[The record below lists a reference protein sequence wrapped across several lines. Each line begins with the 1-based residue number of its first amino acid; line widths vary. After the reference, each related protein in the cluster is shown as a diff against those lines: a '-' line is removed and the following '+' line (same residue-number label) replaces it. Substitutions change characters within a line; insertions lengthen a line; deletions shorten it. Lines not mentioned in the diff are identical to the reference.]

1 MYNQYPQMCWLEGTR
16 RWLPETDH
24 NAVRQ
29 SFRELVADVGRRS
42 GTTGVVDW
50 RPVRGAFSLD
60 LDDPLVSAFQSAYAE
75 QAGTPL
81 PVGAKPFVDDGNSFS
96 SLAHLPAITHGPQ
109 AGGAH
114 NDHLLVPD
122 IHADL
127 NFLGMIEL
135 GILVDT
141 TRPVSIIEFY

>member
-50 RPVRGAFSLD
+50 RPVRAAFPSTWMTRSFPRFRVLTRSKPARHYPWV
-60 LDDPLVSAFQSAYAE
+60 LSHSWTTEIAFPRLPTFQQSRTGRKRGCA
-75 QAGTPL
+75 
-81 PVGAKPFVDDGNSFS
+81 
-96 SLAHLPAITHGPQ
+96 
-109 AGGAH
+109 
-114 NDHLLVPD
+114 
-122 IHADL
+122 
-127 NFLGMIEL
+127 
-135 GILVDT
+135 
-141 TRPVSIIEFY
+141 